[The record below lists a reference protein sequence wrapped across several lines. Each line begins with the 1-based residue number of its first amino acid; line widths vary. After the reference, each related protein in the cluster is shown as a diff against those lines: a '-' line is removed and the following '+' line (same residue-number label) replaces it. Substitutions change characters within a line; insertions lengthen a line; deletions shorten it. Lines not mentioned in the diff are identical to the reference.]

1 MLQMSKHETDKN
13 YYRKKKKERREKN
26 RGGGGGGGGE
36 DSQENWIHPF
46 PRSVPFKL

>member
-13 YYRKKKKERREKN
+13 YYRKKRKEKRERN
-26 RGGGGGGGGE
+26 QGGGGGE